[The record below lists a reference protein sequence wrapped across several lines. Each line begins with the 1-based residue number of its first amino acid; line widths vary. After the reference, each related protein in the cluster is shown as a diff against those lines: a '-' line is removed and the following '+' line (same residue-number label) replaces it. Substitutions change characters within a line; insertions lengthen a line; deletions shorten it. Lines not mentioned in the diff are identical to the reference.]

1 MAVQSAPLKDPV
13 MNERPRAVFFGTPRF
28 AVPCLDALT
37 EVADVVGVVAQP
49 DKPAGR
55 GNIMTPPAVKVRAEQ
70 LGIPVIQPAKVRD
83 GALEAWLRAQGA
95 DLALV
100 VAYGRILPL
109 GVLTAPRLGCV
120 NVHGSLLPRL
130 RGAAPIQW
138 AVLHDA
144 RETGV
149 TLMQMDEGMD
159 TGPMLATRAL
169 AIGEDETSESLAIR
183 LSALGA
189 QLVTEELPRLVR
201 GELVARPQD
210 PALAT
215 MAPILTREQAALD
228 FTQPARALHA
238 QVRGLTPWPGTSTH
252 LSARRLIVHGTTL
265 RDAPVLTAGVPGEV
279 VRVDRDTV
287 WVATGDG
294 ALGLRELQLEG
305 KKRLAIREFL
315 AGHPMRVGMLLGEP
329 APLPALP
336 SDPEEGA
343 SR

>member
-1 MAVQSAPLKDPV
+1 MSIA
-13 MNERPRAVFFGTPRF
+13 RPRAVFFGTPRF
-28 AVPCLDALT
+28 AVPCLDALVA
-37 EVADVVGVVAQP
+37 VADVVGVVAQP

-55 GNIMTPPAVKVRAEQ
+55 GNILTPPPVKVRSEQ

-83 GALEAWLRAQGA
+83 GSLAAWLRAQDV

-109 GVLTAPRLGCV
+109 DVLTAPRLGCV
-120 NVHGSLLPRL
+120 NVHGSILPKL

-138 AVLHDA
+138 AVLHDE

-159 TGPMLATRAL
+159 TGPMLSTRTL
-169 AIGEDETSESLAIR
+169 AIGEDETSESVGGR
-183 LSALGA
+183 LSSLGA
-189 QLVTEELPRLVR
+189 QLVTEDLPRFVR
-201 GELVARPQD
+201 GELTARPQD
-210 PALAT
+210 ASLAT
-215 MAPILTREQAALD
+215 MAPMLTREMAAMD
-228 FTQPARALHA
+228 FTQSARALHA
-238 QVRGLTPWPGTSTH
+238 KVRGLTPWPGTSTH
-252 LSARRLIVHGTTL
+252 LSARRLIVHATTL
-265 RDAPVLTAGVPGEV
+265 RDAPALVAGVPGEI
-279 VRVDRDTV
+279 VRVDRDTA

-315 AGHPMRVGMLLGEP
+315 AGHPLRVGMLLGEP

-336 SDPEEGA
+336 PDPEDGGA
-343 SR
+343 R